1 MCKACRLHRRVSA
14 DGQRASGR
22 PGHLHETSLTDV
34 CLVKKADRVQRAQ
47 RGAVVTK
54 EKEREFS
61 YYCPHVQVL
70 HVKLTMPCRGDRAVQ
85 VWDRAAGYPGVL
97 FVSQSRPTVSPGV
110 TYAVVSSCG
119 HDSGHIEQH
128 VAQELAG
135 HWATHAGPA
144 ERPPRRHPP
153 HAQTLAPVQQ
163 HHGRRLQLTPRG
175 CTDPTPPS
183 DAGHPYGRIHTGG
196 AAPSALPRSLGCDA
210 QTAVHFSPPQN
221 GMSTG

>member
-1 MCKACRLHRRVSA
+1 LLRTSRTRLYKPLSLLIVFFL
-14 DGQRASGR
+14 
-22 PGHLHETSLTDV
+22 GHIVLKITKIES
-34 CLVKKADRVQRAQ
+34 
-47 RGAVVTK
+47 RGSKGVRNV
-54 EKEREFS
+54 R

-163 HHGRRLQLTPRG
+163 HHG
-175 CTDPTPPS
+175 
-183 DAGHPYGRIHTGG
+183 
-196 AAPSALPRSLGCDA
+196 
-210 QTAVHFSPPQN
+210 
-221 GMSTG
+221 